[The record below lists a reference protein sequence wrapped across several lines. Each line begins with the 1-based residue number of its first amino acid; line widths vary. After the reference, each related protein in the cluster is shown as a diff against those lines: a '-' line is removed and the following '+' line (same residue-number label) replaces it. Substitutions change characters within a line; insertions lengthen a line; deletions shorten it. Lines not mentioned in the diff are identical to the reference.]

1 MLSFNNA
8 SKDNIEEYLQT
19 YSSHTVWGDYI
30 NVVLISYNQRHAHNM
45 ADVIN

>member
-8 SKDNIEEYLQT
+8 SMDNGVEYLQT
-19 YSSHTVWGDYI
+19 YSSHTAWGDYI
-30 NVVLISYNQRHAHNM
+30 KVVLISYNQRHAHNM